1 MKKGVTIF
9 MIFII
14 LTLILFSIR
23 LLSPKEID
31 DVTPD
36 FFCAE
41 ELLEKAD
48 ILFVIPKFNNT
59 LISENPEWCKYI
71 LSLNKTLGLHGV
83 YHEYREFETGRNQE
97 YLQEGIDEFKTC
109 FGYEP
114 ELFKPPQNRISK
126 DNKELIKENNMKLKT
141 IPNKIIH
148 KIYHCPY

>member
-1 MKKGVTIF
+1 MKKELIF
-9 MIFII
+9 FSII
-14 LTLILFSIR
+14 LVLGISLLFLRLI
-23 LLSPKEID
+23 SPKEID
-31 DVTPD
+31 DVTPE

-59 LISENPEWCKYI
+59 PISENPEWCEYI

-83 YHEYREFETGRNQE
+83 YHTYREFEINRNQS

-114 ELFKPPQNRISK
+114 TLFKPPQNRISK
-126 DNKELIKENNMKLKT
+126 NNKKLIKENNMTLKT
-141 IPNKIIH
+141 ISNKIIH

>member
-1 MKKGVTIF
+1 MEKSVWIL
-9 MIFII
+9 FII
-14 LTLILFSIR
+14 MLLGISLFSMR

-31 DVTPD
+31 DVTPA

-41 ELLEKAD
+41 EILEKSD

-59 LISENPEWCKYI
+59 LLSENPEWCEYI

-83 YHEYREFETGRNQE
+83 YHEYREFEIDRNQE
-97 YLQEGIDEFKTC
+97 YLQQGIDEFKIC

-126 DNKELIKENNMKLKT
+126 ANKKLIKENNMRLKT
-141 IPNKIIH
+141 VPNKIIH